1 MPAET
6 KINKSFVH
14 NLKRIA
20 ATLLLYPPK
29 YASRHHRFNYV
40 YDTLGNLEKPIIRSF
55 FLYNQPSAG
64 TSGTGGI
71 RVTSGS
77 RGLACALFDIY
88 TNENN
93 NSMDN
98 SNDYLINHELFKRRI
113 QTTRIDD
120 DLNLVTD
127 YSGYS

>member
-6 KINKSFVH
+6 KINKLFVH
-14 NLKRIA
+14 NLKRNA
-20 ATLLLYPPK
+20 AALLLYPPK

-40 YDTLGNLEKPIIRSF
+40 YDTSDNQEKPIIRSF
-55 FLYNQPSAG
+55 FMYNQPSAG

-71 RVTSGS
+71 RVTSGN

-88 TNENN
+88 SKEDN

-98 SNDYLINHELFKRRI
+98 SYDYPINLEIFKGRI
-113 QTTRIDD
+113 EATCIEDH
-120 DLNLVTD
+120 LKSVAD